1 MALLDKLNTLGSTLS
16 NLNGGNATIPNF
28 KGSKLHDTYSINNVP
43 VVPDKP
49 APSGLDLDG
58 QTPSNNY
65 RDNAPEGR
73 TF

>member
-1 MALLDKLNTLGSTLS
+1 MALINKLQSGGSVLS

-28 KGSKLHDTYSINNVP
+28 KESKLHYEYSINDTPNIP
-43 VVPDKP
+43 GKP
-49 APSGLDLDG
+49 NPSQLDLDG
-58 QTPSNNY
+58 KIPATNY

>member
-28 KGSKLHDTYSINNVP
+28 KGSKLHYEYSINNTP
-43 VVPDKP
+43 NIPDKP
-49 APSGLDLDG
+49 APSQLDLDG
-58 QTPSNNY
+58 KIPSNNY